1 MSRLTLK
8 GKIFLWFGII
18 ILISIVMYG
27 FLIYSVYQFNLRG
40 ERYYYAMVEMK
51 LKIAEQSDPI
61 DESLIKELK
70 DFQREDFQKPRIP
83 VVIPKELLFRIF
95 FLVSGG
101 VIAIILISAVG
112 GFLLLRRMLNQV
124 DLITRNVKDIDEK
137 GLHLRLRLKGRDPI
151 SNMANTFDNML
162 DKIES
167 AFRNQKQFI
176 QNASHELN
184 TPLTVIK
191 TKIDVLKQKKSIT
204 EEHYRETID
213 LVDSEI
219 MRLSKI
225 TEELLIL
232 SDLEDNGYKVE
243 GKIIDLKG
251 SLGKIL
257 KLYDNQIKSKE
268 LILKTR
274 FTGRSEVYGNQVQIE
289 QLLFNLLDNAVK
301 YSDAGGYLRISIE
314 DNELQKQVVLN
325 ITNTTSVISKED
337 LKLIFKRF
345 YRSKSGDGRK
355 SFGLGLSIAKKIVE
369 KHNGEIKTSFNKDK
383 KEVNF
388 VIRFPIGQDKNI

>member
-18 ILISIVMYG
+18 ILMSVVMYG

-40 ERYYYAMVEMK
+40 ERYYHAMLEMK
-51 LKIAEQSDPI
+51 LKIAEQSDPVN
-61 DESLIKELK
+61 ESLIKELK
-70 DFQREDFQKPRIP
+70 DFQREDFQKPGIP
-83 VVIPKELLFRIF
+83 VVIPKELLFRVF

-167 AFRNQKQFI
+167 AFRSQKQFI
-176 QNASHELN
+176 QNASHEIS

-204 EEHYRETID
+204 GKQYMETID

-225 TEELLIL
+225 TEELLNL
-232 SDLEDNGYKVE
+232 SDLEDNGYQAE
-243 GKIIDLKG
+243 GSMINMRG
-251 SLGKIL
+251 SLKRIL
-257 KLYDNQIKSKE
+257 KLYENQIDSKN
-268 LILKTR
+268 LTLKTS
-274 FTGRSEVYGNQVQIE
+274 FEGKSEIYGNPVQVE
-289 QLLFNLLDNAVK
+289 QLLFNLLDNAVEF
-301 YSDAGGYLRISIE
+301 SDPGRYLRI
-314 DNELQKQVVLN
+314 DVKDDRLKKKMLLN
-325 ITNTTSVISKED
+325 ITNTTSTINKED
-337 LKLIFKRF
+337 IPHIFERF
-345 YRSKSGDGRK
+345 YRSSSSGGRK
-355 SFGLGLSIAKKIVE
+355 NFGLGLSIAKKIVE
-369 KHNGEIKTSFNKDK
+369 KHNGEIGTSFDQDK
-383 KEVNF
+383 KEVTF
-388 VIRFPIGQDKNI
+388 MVKLPIAEEK

>member
-18 ILISIVMYG
+18 ILMSVVMYG

-40 ERYYYAMVEMK
+40 ERYYHAMLEMK
-51 LKIAEQSDPI
+51 LKIAEQSDPVN
-61 DESLIKELK
+61 ESLIKELK
-70 DFQREDFQKPRIP
+70 DFQREDFQKPGIP
-83 VVIPKELLFRIF
+83 VVIPKKLLFRVF

-167 AFRNQKQFI
+167 AFRSQKQFI
-176 QNASHELN
+176 QNASHEIS

-204 EEHYRETID
+204 GKQYMETID

-232 SDLEDNGYKVE
+232 SDFEDNGYQAE
-243 GKIIDLKG
+243 GSMINMRG
-251 SLGKIL
+251 SLKRIL
-257 KLYDNQIKSKE
+257 KLYENQIDSKN
-268 LILKTR
+268 LTLKTS
-274 FTGRSEVYGNQVQIE
+274 FEGESEIYGNPAQVE

-301 YSDAGGYLRISIE
+301 FSDPGRYLRINVK
-314 DNELQKQVVLN
+314 DDRLKKKMLLN
-325 ITNTTSVISKED
+325 ITNTTSTINKED
-337 LKLIFKRF
+337 IPHIFERF
-345 YRSKSGDGRK
+345 YRSSSSGGRK
-355 SFGLGLSIAKKIVE
+355 NFGLGLSIAKKIVE
-369 KHNGEIKTSFNKDK
+369 KHNGEIGTSFDQDK
-383 KEVNF
+383 KEVTF
-388 VIRFPIGQDKNI
+388 MVKLPIAEEK

>member
-1 MSRLTLK
+1 MKRLTLR

-18 ILISIVMYG
+18 ILMSVVMYG

-51 LKIAEQSDPI
+51 LKIAEQSDPV

-70 DFQREDFQKPRIP
+70 DFQREDFQKPGIP

-167 AFRNQKQFI
+167 AFRSQKQFI
-176 QNASHELN
+176 QNASHEIS

-204 EEHYRETID
+204 GKQYMETID

-232 SDLEDNGYKVE
+232 SDLEDNGYQAE
-243 GKIIDLKG
+243 GSMINMRG
-251 SLGKIL
+251 SLKRIL
-257 KLYDNQIKSKE
+257 KLYENQIDSKN
-268 LILKTR
+268 LTLKTS
-274 FTGRSEVYGNQVQIE
+274 FEGKSEIYGNPVQVE

-301 YSDAGGYLRISIE
+301 FSDPGGYLRINVK
-314 DNELQKQVVLN
+314 DDRLKKKMLLN
-325 ITNTTSVISKED
+325 ITNTTSTINKED
-337 LKLIFKRF
+337 IPHIFERF
-345 YRSKSGDGRK
+345 YRSSSSGGRK
-355 SFGLGLSIAKKIVE
+355 NFGLGLSIAKKIVE
-369 KHNGEIKTSFNKDK
+369 KHNGEIGTSFDQDK
-383 KEVNF
+383 KEVTF
-388 VIRFPIGQDKNI
+388 MVKLPIAEEK